1 MHHFITIELL
11 LDKFCYLKK
20 RTRFQFQ
27 RFFKNQIKSK
37 SIFYLYIY
45 MYMYIVFVTLANNNF
60 HIEFCF

>member
-11 LDKFCYLKK
+11 LVKFYYLKK

-45 MYMYIVFVTLANNNF
+45 IYVYSFRDISK
-60 HIEFCF
+60 